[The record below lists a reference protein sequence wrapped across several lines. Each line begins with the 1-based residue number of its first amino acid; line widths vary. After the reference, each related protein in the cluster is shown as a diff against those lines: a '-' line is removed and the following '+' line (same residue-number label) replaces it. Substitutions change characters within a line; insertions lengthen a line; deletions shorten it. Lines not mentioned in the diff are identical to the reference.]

1 MICSIRQHLE
11 IPEASHCPVLLH
23 IACMHMHNMYIHIS
37 EGKPEVS
44 YSAEFACS
52 VYPQYAKDPG
62 PRSQMFLASYT
73 TEQHSSEW
81 TGYCFQQCIQT
92 ERSMS
97 LTVYLLFLLIL
108 KFGKS
113 SSTCQ
118 LAEIAIGAVSS
129 ESNQQ
134 QREEDREQEEVHS
147 DPCACSLSVFG
158 CQEFQQ
164 LVSVFILI

>member
-62 PRSQMFLASYT
+62 PRSQMFLTPLSSIHQNEQGTASNT
-73 TEQHSSEW
+73 VSRLRDLWASLFIFFSS
-81 TGYCFQQCIQT
+81 
-92 ERSMS
+92 
-97 LTVYLLFLLIL
+97 
-108 KFGKS
+108 KS
-113 SSTCQ
+113 
-118 LAEIAIGAVSS
+118 
-129 ESNQQ
+129 
-134 QREEDREQEEVHS
+134 
-147 DPCACSLSVFG
+147 
-158 CQEFQQ
+158 
-164 LVSVFILI
+164 